1 MAKLRNE
8 FFEIIKYSDTE
19 TTLVNDV
26 TLLNIL
32 DNPEWEMAGSGWG
45 LAHDWRNFVS
55 KSLKEIWHK
64 LTINERALIYYFT
77 KRQSTL
83 FTETERELISKS

>member
-1 MAKLRNE
+1 MVSKLRNE
-8 FFEIIKYSDTE
+8 FFELIKDSDTE
-19 TTLVNDV
+19 TILVNDV

-32 DNPEWEMAGSGWG
+32 DKPEWEMAGSINE
-45 LAHDWRNFVS
+45 WRNFVS
-55 KSLKEIWHK
+55 KSLKDMWHK

-83 FTETERELISKS
+83 ND